1 MYALEVFKNIKK
13 TILLLTYQGNRFV
26 IKVCDYLS
34 FLTDRIRFDSDQTF
48 AEQLRFVVSCNIIG
62 FNAIAL
68 MQHRKLMDV

>member
-1 MYALEVFKNIKK
+1 M
-13 TILLLTYQGNRFV
+13 

-34 FLTDRIRFDSDQTF
+34 FLTDRIRFHSDQTF

-62 FNAIAL
+62 FDAIAL